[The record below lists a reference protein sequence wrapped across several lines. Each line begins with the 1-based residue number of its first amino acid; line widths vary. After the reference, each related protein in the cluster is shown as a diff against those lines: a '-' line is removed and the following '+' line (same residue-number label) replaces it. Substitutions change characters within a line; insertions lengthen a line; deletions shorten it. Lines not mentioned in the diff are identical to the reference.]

1 MYKNSLTLITSDP
14 VYKAL
19 LISALVAFS
28 FRSCKEIKKAEVDF
42 DLFDFE
48 DFAAS
53 IQNSFNTYEPHS
65 IKNIFSPVLF
75 SWRLGSDFKQNYTA
89 QERQGY

>member
-42 DLFDFE
+42 DFE

-53 IQNSFNTYEPHS
+53 IQNSLNTYEPYS